1 MSAWENQSFT
11 IAHADNGTFKGAGV
25 HRDMR
30 HCDAMELIEVTS
42 SADFTTQEDG
52 AE

>member
-1 MSAWENQSFT
+1 MSLWHNQPFRCSR
-11 IAHADNGTFKGAGV
+11 ADNGTFKGAGV

-42 SADFTTQEDG
+42 PADFTTQEDG

>member
-1 MSAWENQSFT
+1 MSVWENQFFI
-11 IAHADNGTFKGAGV
+11 IAHAYIGMCACAGV